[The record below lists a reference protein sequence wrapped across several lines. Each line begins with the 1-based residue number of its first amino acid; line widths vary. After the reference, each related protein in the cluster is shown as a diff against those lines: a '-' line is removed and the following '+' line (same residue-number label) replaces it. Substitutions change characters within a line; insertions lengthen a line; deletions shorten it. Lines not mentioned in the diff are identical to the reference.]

1 MRSHSWHHVQN
12 AKASESIFSFF
23 SKQEPQNRLPVLL
36 KCRALMA
43 AAGSDLSQD
52 SAAHLY
58 IVAHSAHCAH
68 HTTIVVRLFT
78 IRSTVAKQEQSLFAA
93 SFRRHRV

>member
-52 SAAHLY
+52 STAHLY
-58 IVAHSAHCAH
+58 IVAHSAPCAH
-68 HTTIVVRLFT
+68 HTTVVVRLFT